1 MKKFLLWIWI
11 ILDRLKIFFYFLDY
25 EIVIVIGDKN
35 GVLISVN
42 VYVII
47 EGRIGVIFK
56 FYFKDF
62 IRINFR

>member
-1 MKKFLLWIWI
+1 MKIY
-11 ILDRLKIFFYFLDY
+11 FYFLDY

-47 EGRIGVIFK
+47 EGWIGVIFK

-62 IRINFR
+62 ICINFR